1 MFEEFDNDN
10 ENQPKHSNASGI
22 IEVKNKSPFSKGF
35 RIVAIAF
42 IVLLFFAIGIIIGTF
57 AINNSSADLALLN
70 EIKKIVDTYYY
81 GDIDWNNV
89 DLNSANAMLH
99 YISQFNGISVENSGV
114 SEGVYGLSLYV
125 NSYNSRYV
133 KYVQPRS
140 VASNANGKRVAVSK
154 LNNESGLIVQEIIG
168 NNADYSILRGDKIYA
183 MLPYSIKN
191 SNSENDYILLD
202 GMGDTAYSD
211 IMSIKD
217 GWIVFERTVN
227 SGAKEYFEFHYSK
240 SASGAHYSSYS
251 TINGRDDIG
260 YIDLTTFSDE
270 SLISLY
276 TSVRE
281 YVEDNKANK
290 LILDLRGNG
299 GGSVDVFQKIA
310 SLFVP
315 HTTIAL
321 PAMKLEDKNGAY
333 DIRKLTYGAYSGL
346 KSDYIGN
353 YKQNISPYDLI
364 VLVDGNSA
372 SASEALCGV
381 INCYNERALI
391 IGTDTYGKGVAQ
403 SEFEF
408 DGGNIKMRLVTAKYY
423 VPVNDG
429 TAWQNFHGKSI
440 PIDYNFNTK
449 ENQANL
455 SKSDIFNFG
464 RPCFDLKDDI
474 VVAKAIEF
482 FDTIK

>member
-10 ENQPKHSNASGI
+10 ENKPKHDNSSGI

-35 RIVAIAF
+35 KIIAIAF
-42 IVLLFFAIGIIIGTF
+42 IILLFFAVGIIIGAF
-57 AINNSSADLALLN
+57 AINNNSADLALLN

-114 SEGVYGLSLYV
+114 SEGVFGLSLFV

-140 VASNANGKRVAVSK
+140 VASNANGRRVAVSK
-154 LNNESGLIVQEIIG
+154 QNNESGIIVQEING
-168 NNADYSILRGDKIYA
+168 GSTEYSILRGDKIYA
-183 MLPYSIKN
+183 MLPYTIKN

-240 SASGAHYSSYS
+240 SASGAHYSSYA

-299 GGSVDVFQKIA
+299 GGSVDVFQEIA
-310 SLFVP
+310 PLFVP
-315 HTTIAL
+315 HGTTAL

-333 DIRKLTYGAYSGL
+333 DIRKLTYGTYSGL
-346 KSDYIGN
+346 RSDYIGN
-353 YKQNISPYDLI
+353 YKQNASPYDLI

-403 SEFEF
+403 SEFKF
-408 DGGNIKMRLVTAKYY
+408 DGGNIKVRIVTAKYY
-423 VPVNDG
+423 VPVDDG
-429 TAWQNFHGKSI
+429 TAWQNFHAKSI

-464 RPCFDLKDDI
+464 RPYFDLKDDI

-482 FDTIK
+482 FDAIK

>member
-42 IVLLFFAIGIIIGTF
+42 IVLLFFAIGIIIGAF
-57 AINNSSADLALLN
+57 AISNSSADLALLN

>member
-42 IVLLFFAIGIIIGTF
+42 IVLLFFAIGIIIGAF

>member
-1 MFEEFDNDN
+1 MFEEFDNDKD
-10 ENQPKHSNASGI
+10 NQSKHNNTNDI
-22 IEVKNKSPFSKGF
+22 MEVKNKSPFSKGF
-35 RIVAIAF
+35 KIIAIAF
-42 IVLLFFAIGIIIGTF
+42 IVLLFFAVGIIIGAF
-57 AINNSSADLALLN
+57 ALNNSSADLALLN

-99 YISQFNGISVENSGV
+99 YISQFNGISVVNSGV
-114 SEGVYGLSLYV
+114 SEGVYGLSLFV

-133 KYVQPRS
+133 KYVQPQS
-140 VASNANGKRVAVSK
+140 VASNASGKRVAVSK
-154 LNNESGLIVQEIIG
+154 QNNESGLIVQEIIG
-168 NNADYSILRGDKIYA
+168 NHTNYSILRGDKIYG

-202 GMGDTAYSD
+202 GMSDAAYSD

-260 YIDLTTFSDE
+260 YIDLTTFSNE

-276 TSVRE
+276 ASVRE

-299 GGSVDVFQKIA
+299 GGSVDVFQEIA
-310 SLFVP
+310 PLFVP
-315 HTTIAL
+315 HSAVAL
-321 PAMKLEDKNGAY
+321 PAMKLIDKYGK
-333 DIRKLTYGAYSGL
+333 DSIRTLKYATYSGL

-353 YKQNISPYDLI
+353 YKQNASPYDII

-403 SEFEF
+403 SEFKF

-423 VPVNDG
+423 VPVDGG

-440 PIDYNFNTK
+440 PIDYNFNNV
-449 ENQANL
+449 ENQAGLNKDDL
-455 SKSDIFNFG
+455 FNFG
-464 RPCFDLKDDI
+464 RPYFDLNNDI
-474 VVAKAIEF
+474 VIAKAIEF
-482 FDTIK
+482 FDTLG